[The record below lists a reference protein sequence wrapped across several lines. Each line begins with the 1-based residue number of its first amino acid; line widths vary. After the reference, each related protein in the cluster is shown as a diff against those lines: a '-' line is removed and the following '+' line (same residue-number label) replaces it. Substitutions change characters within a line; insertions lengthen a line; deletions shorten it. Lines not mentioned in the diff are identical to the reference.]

1 MTDAFAV
8 EQLHRDLLTELE
20 QEAPHST
27 VQFLLFKLDSWFFKI
42 QVHAEVVATD
52 NALRFFDKNSINV
65 RVYSDEDEWQVFN
78 FAFHLT
84 YLQ

>member
-1 MTDAFAV
+1 
-8 EQLHRDLLTELE
+8 
-20 QEAPHST
+20 
-27 VQFLLFKLDSWFFKI
+27 
-42 QVHAEVVATD
+42 VHAEVVATD